1 MRSFLLLFLLIPP
14 VALAA
19 APPVDT
25 TLITHVRVIDGTGR
39 PPIEDATVTIVGDK
53 IASISRAHAAVGA
66 APNAHIVD
74 GSGKTVIPGL
84 INAHGHLALVDDT
97 KNSSDSYT
105 RERVI
110 AELRQYERYG
120 VTTMLSLGLN
130 RDLVYGVRG
139 EQRRGALD
147 GATILVADRGIGV
160 PDGMPPIPHQPDQL
174 YQPATVE
181 EARKDVDE
189 AAARGTD
196 LVKIWVDD
204 LYRTKPKMDP
214 AVYRAA
220 IEEAH
225 RHHIRVAAHVYRLSD
240 AKQLVRDGVD
250 VLAHSVR
257 DTTIDAEFIQLMKEH
272 GTFYIPT
279 LTVDESFFAYAGH
292 PAWMDRAFFRDAI
305 SPNLYAML
313 TSKSYQDQVKN
324 DPLTP
329 VHRQD
334 YENARRN
341 LKLALD
347 AGLKVGFGT
356 DSGASP
362 YRIPGFA
369 EHHELAMMVEAGLT
383 PIEAIHAATGENAE
397 LLKIAERTGTIQP
410 GRQADLILLGS
421 NPVDDIHNTERI
433 VAIWHG
439 GREAKPEAG
448 GLH

>member
-1 MRSFLLLFLLIPP
+1 MRSLLPLLLLMSPA
-14 VALAA
+14 ALAA

-39 PPIEDATVTIVGDK
+39 PPIEDAIVTIIGDK
-53 IASISRAHAAVGA
+53 IASVGKTRVAVGA
-66 APNAHIVD
+66 APNARIID

-97 KNSSDSYT
+97 KNSLDSYT

-130 RDLVYGVRG
+130 RDLIYGLRG
-139 EQRRGALD
+139 EQRNGALD
-147 GATILVADRGIGV
+147 GATVFAADRGIGV
-160 PDGMPPIPHQPDQL
+160 LGGMPPIPHQPDQL
-174 YQPATVE
+174 YQPATVA
-181 EARKDVDE
+181 EANKDVDE
-189 AAARGTD
+189 AAARGAD
-196 LVKIWVDD
+196 FIKIWVDD

-214 AVYRAA
+214 AVYRAV

-225 RHHIRVAAHVYRLSD
+225 RHRLRVAAHVYRLSD

-257 DTTIDAEFIQLMKEH
+257 DTAMDAEFIQLMKQYE
-272 GTFYIPT
+272 TFYIPT

-292 PAWMDRAFFRDAI
+292 PAWMDRGFFRDAV

-313 TSKSYQDQVKN
+313 TGKSYQDQVKN

-329 VHRQD
+329 VHRKD
-334 YENARRN
+334 YETARRN

-369 EHHELAMMVEAGLT
+369 EHHELAMMVGAGLT

-397 LLKIAERTGTIQP
+397 LLKIAARTGTLQP
-410 GRQADLILLGS
+410 GLQADLILLDA
-421 NPVDDIHNTERI
+421 NPVDDIRNTERI
-433 VAIWHG
+433 AAIWHG
-439 GREAKPEAG
+439 GREVKPEQG
-448 GLH
+448 GAR